1 MGFFM
6 KFRVDVMP
14 RKEALDPQGRTVLSS
29 LQRLGFR
36 AQDCRVGRVIEVEI
50 EGSQAEGERQVRE
63 MAEKLLHNPL
73 IESYKVTE
81 LK

>member
-1 MGFFM
+1 M

-29 LQRLGFR
+29 LQRLGFK
-36 AQDCRVGRVIEVEI
+36 AQECRVGRVIEVAVDA
-50 EGSQAEGERQVRE
+50 GSASDGEKQVRD

-73 IESYKVTE
+73 IETFKVTV
-81 LK
+81 LS

>member
-1 MGFFM
+1 M

-29 LQRLGFR
+29 LQRLGFQ
-36 AQDCRVGRVIEVEI
+36 AQDCRVGRVIEVEV
-50 EGSQAEGERQVRE
+50 SASNSADGEKQVRE

-73 IESYKVTE
+73 IESYKVTV
-81 LK
+81 LS